1 MVGYPQQSRGYRL
14 YDPESRVILESRNVK
29 FLEDRFDVE
38 GIDDS
43 QKEVLE
49 EQRYIELIV
58 VKPLDPSPLR
68 RGTRISKGPNMSDYH
83 LYNNE
88 NYDKVK
94 DPSTYSQAIKTFD
107 SKKWIS
113 VMNEELDSMRKM
125 VFGG

>member
-1 MVGYPQQSRGYRL
+1 M
-14 YDPESRVILESRNVK
+14 ESRNVK

-68 RGTRISKGPNMSDYH
+68 KGTRISKGPNMSDYH

-113 VMNEELDSMRKM
+113 VMNEELDSMRKI